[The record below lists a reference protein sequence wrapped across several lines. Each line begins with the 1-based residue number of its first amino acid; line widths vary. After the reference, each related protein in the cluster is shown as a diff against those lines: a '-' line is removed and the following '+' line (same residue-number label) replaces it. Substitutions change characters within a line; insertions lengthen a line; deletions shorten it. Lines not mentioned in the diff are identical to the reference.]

1 MHTNHQTG
9 LSGPDFLDA
18 VADAEAAQGNDINAA
33 EFRRRA
39 RQWRESE
46 QAHEQLDETVE
57 QLREQIR
64 SAQARLAA

>member
-1 MHTNHQTG
+1 MHDNHHPG

-18 VADAEAAQGNDINAA
+18 VANAEAANGNEINAA
-33 EFRRRA
+33 EYRRRA
-39 RQWRESE
+39 RQWRDAE
-46 QAHEQLDETVE
+46 QAREKLQETVE

>member
-1 MHTNHQTG
+1 MHTNYQTG

-33 EFRRRA
+33 EYRRRA
-39 RQWRESE
+39 RQWRQGEH
-46 QAHEQLDETVE
+46 AREQLDQTVD